1 MKKSRSFKELPI
13 HWTNKK
19 QEKNRIVYTPN
30 YYFNKDDEAV
40 EVEVSDC
47 EEIFKLEE
55 QVFEDYIN
63 DITAIKDT
71 KNDIRDK
78 MLQFTKIINKPLPP
92 PLVEP
97 FLLKQNEL
105 GLVSDETIRLIVNNF
120 LENIED

>member
-13 HWTNKK
+13 LTQKK
-19 QEKNRIVYTPN
+19 EKSRLVYNPN

-40 EVEVSDC
+40 EIEVSTC
-47 EEIFKLEE
+47 KEIFDMDED
-55 QVFEDYIN
+55 VYEDYIY
-63 DITAIKDT
+63 DINAIKDT

-78 MLQFTKIINKPLPP
+78 MLQFTKTINKPLPP

-97 FLLKQNEL
+97 FLLEQNAL
-105 GLVSDETIRLIVNNF
+105 GLVSDETISLMVNKF